1 MQAFPS
7 FTRRSFLAASVA
19 ASLASTLRGAV
30 DVPIGLELYSVRDEL
45 KHDQIKTVRTV
56 AKMGYQCVEFY
67 APYYDWTV
75 DYAKEMKKV
84 MDDIGIHCYSTHN
97 GPKSFTAEG
106 MPHAIELNNTLGAK
120 YVVFASAGKPEGGLD
135 GWKRVAETL
144 NHAAEQL
151 KPAGLQP
158 GYHNHQLEFTPVDGK
173 RPMDVLAAE
182 TGKDVM
188 LQFDVGTCVEV
199 GADPV
204 AWINQNPGRIRS
216 MHLKDWAPGEG
227 KGYRVLFGEGIC
239 PWKAIFEAATKTGGL
254 EYALIEQ
261 EGSNYPALE
270 TAYKCLQNYR
280 KMML

>member
-120 YVVFASAGKPEGGLD
+120 YVVFASAGKP
-135 GWKRVAETL
+135 
-144 NHAAEQL
+144 
-151 KPAGLQP
+151 
-158 GYHNHQLEFTPVDGK
+158 
-173 RPMDVLAAE
+173 
-182 TGKDVM
+182 
-188 LQFDVGTCVEV
+188 
-199 GADPV
+199 
-204 AWINQNPGRIRS
+204 IR
-216 MHLKDWAPGEG
+216 A
-227 KGYRVLFGEGIC
+227 
-239 PWKAIFEAATKTGGL
+239 
-254 EYALIEQ
+254 
-261 EGSNYPALE
+261 
-270 TAYKCLQNYR
+270 
-280 KMML
+280 